1 MMDMKQRIS
10 ILLILVLVVSLF
22 VAGCSGG
29 EDTTPQEPEDVAEV
43 QEEGEDISQGPEEP
57 PAPDGSIQDEISAG
71 EADLE
76 EEPDNTQA
84 QDEPEAVEDE
94 PEPVVE
100 TEPELVPEEQK
111 EEVVEQ
117 ANEESGEEAE
127 AEEAQVVQEG
137 PLLKVE
143 GKVSTPLTLDL
154 SQLKSM
160 DSLVCSADYY
170 WLNSFGST
178 GHTSFKGIKLWGLLI
193 EEAGIGSDA
202 QTVRIVAT
210 DGYEMTF
217 SVDQMSRVDY
227 IDETDVSKKLP
238 VIVAWQEDGS
248 EYSSEEGPPYKLVIG
263 QKEAG
268 DINKPQWVSNIDR
281 IIVE

>member
-1 MMDMKQRIS
+1 MKQRIS
-10 ILLILVLVVSLF
+10 ILLILLLVISLF
-22 VAGCSGG
+22 AAGCSGG
-29 EDTTPQEPEDVAEV
+29 EDTTPQEPEDMAEV
-43 QEEGEDISQGPEEP
+43 QEEGEDISQEPEET

-71 EADLE
+71 EADVE
-76 EEPDNTQA
+76 EEPDNTQD
-84 QDEPEAVEDE
+84 QEEPEAGEDE
-94 PEPVVE
+94 PAQVVE

-111 EEVVEQ
+111 EEATEQ
-117 ANEESGEEAE
+117 TSD
-127 AEEAQVVQEG
+127 EAQEEPVVAEPQIVQEG

-143 GKVSTPLTLDL
+143 GRVSTPLSLDL

-160 DSLVCSADYY
+160 DSLIYSADYY

-178 GHTSFKGIKLWGLLI
+178 GHTSFKGIKLWGLLT

-217 SVDQMSRVDY
+217 TVDQIRKQDY
-227 IDETDVSKKLP
+227 IDETDDSKKLP

-248 EYSSEEGPPYKLVIG
+248 QYDSDKGPPYKLVVG

-268 DINKPQWVSNIDR
+268 DVNKPQWVSNIDR

>member
-1 MMDMKQRIS
+1 MMEMKRNIGV
-10 ILLILVLVVSLF
+10 LLILVLVLSIF
-22 VAGCSGG
+22 AAGCSGG
-29 EDTTPQEPEDVAEV
+29 EDEVPQEPEEINETQENLEQDLQEGEMPEEITAPKEETEIGIVEEAEV
-43 QEEGEDISQGPEEP
+43 EEPMSEPELQEEPEVVEVEPDTEQVDDQQQEEP
-57 PAPDGSIQDEISAG
+57 QT
-71 EADLE
+71 EAQE
-76 EEPDNTQA
+76 
-84 QDEPEAVEDE
+84 
-94 PEPVVE
+94 EPVVV
-100 TEPELVPEEQK
+100 EPQI
-111 EEVVEQ
+111 
-117 ANEESGEEAE
+117 
-127 AEEAQVVQEG
+127 VQEG

-143 GKVSTPLTLDL
+143 GRVSTPLSLDL

-160 DSLVCSADYY
+160 DSLIYSADYY

-178 GHTSFKGIKLWGLLI
+178 GHTSFKGIKLWGLLS

-217 SVDQMSRVDY
+217 TVDLIRKQDY
-227 IDETDVSKKLP
+227 IDETDDSKKLP

-248 EYSSEEGPPYKLVIG
+248 QYDPDKGPPYKLVVG

-268 DINKPQWVSNIDR
+268 DVNKPQWVSNIDR